1 MNIDLYM
8 NFIQQLISDGIKV
21 QNLTLM
27 QLSKSIKLYRL
38 VNRQE
43 IYIDEYT
50 KIS

>member
-27 QLSKSIKLYRL
+27 QLSKSIKLYTL
-38 VNRQE
+38 VNR
-43 IYIDEYT
+43 
-50 KIS
+50 